1 MPFTEVRE
9 QVWRATQKLCESNL
23 IRLSAGN
30 VSLRA
35 GENALAITPSA
46 VRYDVM
52 QPEDI
57 VIIDLD
63 GQALDARPGRQPSS
77 EWRLHAAIL
86 RGLPEV
92 SAVVHTHSVYAMTF
106 AALAREIPV
115 ISLEVYSV
123 GGPIPVAPYACP
135 GTGAVGAGAVAL
147 FRERPALKALLLQ
160 NHGLVAV
167 GATLD
172 EAHEVAYD
180 AEVGAQT
187 AYQAYQLGTP
197 VVLTDEQ
204 IAEIRR
210 VYRAPA
216 RRGG

>member
-1 MPFTEVRE
+1 
-9 QVWRATQKLCESNL
+9 
-23 IRLSAGN
+23 
-30 VSLRA
+30 
-35 GENALAITPSA
+35 
-46 VRYDVM
+46 
-52 QPEDI
+52 
-57 VIIDLD
+57 
-63 GQALDARPGRQPSS
+63 
-77 EWRLHAAIL
+77 
-86 RGLPEV
+86 
-92 SAVVHTHSVYAMTF
+92 
-106 AALAREIPV
+106 
-115 ISLEVYSV
+115 
-123 GGPIPVAPYACP
+123 
-135 GTGAVGAGAVAL
+135 VAL

-160 NHGLVAV
+160 NHGLVAI

-180 AEVGAQT
+180 AEIGAQT